1 MVKYLLSALLL
12 TTCLVLNAQDN
23 VYNTFKDTRVINSH
37 SVETLKKRNLDI
49 RITHRFGD
57 LFGENGGWKTFYGLE
72 VAEDVLIGAEY
83 GVTDDLSVGLF
94 RSAGAGALK
103 QLISPSIK
111 YRILQQNEQ
120 NVPVSLTVVG
130 IGSLSTMEKNE
141 NAQGL
146 NRFPRF
152 AHRMSYTLQALAA
165 RKFGDRFSLQGG
177 LSFNHRNLVESFDDN
192 NIFSLSLATRIQMSK
207 VVAIIAD
214 LSLPVNGIRGLGGN
228 DLENVP
234 NYQPAFGIGF
244 EFDTGGHVF
253 QVNITNATGILENDF
268 IPYTDSV
275 WADGEFRIGFT
286 ISRAFNL

>member
-1 MVKYLLSALLL
+1 MLKYLLSTLLMAFCLL
-12 TTCLVLNAQDN
+12 TNAQEN
-23 VYNTFKDTRVINSH
+23 VFDTFKDTRVINSH
-37 SVETLKKRNLDI
+37 SVETLKKRSLDI

-57 LFGENGGWKTFYGLE
+57 LFGASGGWPTFYGLE

-83 GVTDDLSVGLF
+83 GVTDHLSVGLF
-94 RSAGAGALK
+94 RSAGAGSLK

-111 YRILQQNEQ
+111 YRILQQNTK
-120 NVPVSLTVVG
+120 NIPLSLTVVG
-130 IGSLSTMEKNE
+130 IGSISTMAKNE

-146 NRFPRF
+146 NRFPEF
-152 AHRMSYTLQALAA
+152 AHRMVYTVQALAA
-165 RKFGDRFSLQGG
+165 RKFGERFSLQAG

-192 NIFSLSLATRIQMSK
+192 NIISLPLATRVQLTK
-207 VVAIIAD
+207 VIAFIAD
-214 LSLPVNGIRGLGGN
+214 LNLPLSGIRGIGAE
-228 DLENVP
+228 DLENTP
-234 NYQPAFGIGF
+234 NYQPALGIGF

-253 QVNITNATGILENDF
+253 QFNITNATGIVENDF